1 MDLVPPAIVEAA
13 LADRSAMSEPLCA
26 YYYDLDALAAH
37 ARAIR
42 DAMPH
47 GCSLFYAIKAN
58 AEPPLL
64 QCLAPIVDGF
74 EAASGGEIAWLRDH
88 VPEAPV
94 VFGGPAKLD
103 DELALAVEA
112 GVELIHVESLHE
124 LRRLGELVRR
134 AGRKTPIL
142 LRVNVGLDGA
152 RSRLMMGGAP
162 SPFGVDEAALDDCVA
177 FLAENPLL
185 DLRGFHIHS
194 LSHQLDRQAHIRIIR
209 TYFDR
214 FHRWRDR
221 WGLRVDHLNMGG
233 GIGIDYRE
241 PQRQFDWPAFMGDLE
256 QAIAEYRMQAISL
269 RFELGRFLTGF
280 CGVYATEIVDLK
292 QSGGRWF
299 ALCRGGTHHFRT
311 PAAQGHDHPLL
322 VLPRNA
328 GPGPE
333 VEQAEITFVGQLC
346 TPKDVLAS
354 NVPTACASIG
364 DLVLFPLAGAYGW
377 TISHQNF
384 LRHPPPRFR
393 FLGADRAASC

>member
-1 MDLVPPAIVEAA
+1 MDLVPRAIVDAA
-13 LADRSAMSEPLCA
+13 LADRAAMSEPLCA
-26 YYYDLDALAAH
+26 YYYDLDALATH
-37 ARAIR
+37 ARAVR
-42 DAMPH
+42 DAMPPE
-47 GCSLFYAIKAN
+47 CSLFYAVKAN

-64 QCLAPIVDGF
+64 QCLASIVDGF

-88 VPEAPV
+88 VPDMPV
-94 VFGGPAKLD
+94 IFGGPTKLD
-103 DELALAVEA
+103 DELAFALEA

-124 LRRLGELVRR
+124 LRRLAGLVRKT
-134 AGRKTPIL
+134 GRELPIL
-142 LRVNVGLDGA
+142 LRVNVDLDGA
-152 RSRLMMGGAP
+152 HSRLMMGGAP
-162 SPFGVDEAALDDCVA
+162 SPFGVDEAGLGDCIA

-194 LSHQLDRQAHIRIIR
+194 LSHQLDRHAHIRIIR

-214 FHRWRDR
+214 FRQWRDR
-221 WGLRVDHLNMGG
+221 WGLKIDHLNMGG

-256 QAIAEYRMQAISL
+256 QAIAEYRMQTISL
-269 RFELGRFLTGF
+269 RFELGRFLSGF
-280 CGVYATEIVDLK
+280 CGVYAAEIVDLK

-322 VLPRNA
+322 ILPRDA
-328 GPGPE
+328 GIGPE
-333 VEQAEITFVGQLC
+333 VERAEITFVGQLC
-346 TPKDVLAS
+346 TPKDVFAA
-354 NVPTACASIG
+354 NVPTARAGIG

-393 FLGADRAASC
+393 FLGADRAPSC